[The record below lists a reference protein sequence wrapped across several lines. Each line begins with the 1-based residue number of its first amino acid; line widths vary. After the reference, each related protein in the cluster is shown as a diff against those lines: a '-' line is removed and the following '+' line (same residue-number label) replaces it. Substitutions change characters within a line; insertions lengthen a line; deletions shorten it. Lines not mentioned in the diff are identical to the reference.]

1 MKKLIL
7 LGGGM
12 GAQSSIRYFKDT
24 HEIYGVL
31 DDVRTE
37 PVNGIPVLGTI
48 KDDVVN
54 FSPDE
59 FMLFITFSSHH
70 TGGMVARRQIYEK
83 YSQTYEFVNML
94 RSNILCDSIGTGNF
108 IFPGVNTD
116 WWSTIGNNNVIS
128 AGNTFAHHTT
138 IGSSCLF
145 GPGNMLSCQIKVG
158 DGCIFG
164 SGIIVE
170 PFVNIGNNVKIA
182 SGTVILQDIPDNS
195 YVLAD
200 RSLNSNMAV
209 YQGGR
214 RVVTSKR
221 KHG

>member
-1 MKKLIL
+1 
-7 LGGGM
+7 M
-12 GAQSSIRYFKDT
+12 GAQSAIRYFT
-24 HEIYGVL
+24 GIHEIYGVL
-31 DDVRTE
+31 DDARTE
-37 PVNGIPVLGTI
+37 PVNGIPVLGKIT
-48 KDDVVN
+48 DTPN

-70 TGGMVARRQIYEK
+70 TGGMVIRRRLYEK
-83 YSQTYEFVNML
+83 YSQTYEFANML
-94 RSNILCDSIGTGNF
+94 RSDILCESIGTGNF

-145 GPGNMLSCQIKVG
+145 GPGNMLSCQIIVG

-164 SGIIVE
+164 SGIIIE
-170 PFVNIGNNVKIA
+170 PFVTIGSNVTIA
-182 SGTVILQDIPDNS
+182 SGTVVLQDIPDNS

-200 RSLNSNMAV
+200 RKLGNMAV

-214 RVVTSKR
+214 RVRTIAKL
-221 KHG
+221 KKNPKLDG